1 MTQGA
6 EQGHNHNLDSIAR
19 NYSCPVSRL
28 RVVSHNKTKCR
39 ENGNHEQNNF
49 LSITHMHVYNNPLV
63 SRIRTG
69 PPPPQPPAGP
79 GCSPSTFF
87 MLIFLSVDGGRS
99 RISSSGTSQGARR
112 RYFLAL
118 MVDTPGSP
126 APAPPRAP
134 AVNIF

>member
-69 PPPPQPPAGP
+69 PPPQPPAGP

-87 MLIFLSVDGGRS
+87 MLIFLSFDGGRS